1 MPLLPD
7 IPVERLVLAVLSN
20 DDANTVQAA
29 LVEDEFRVT
38 RINTTGGFLRRGNV
52 TLLVGVAEREV
63 GAVIDHI
70 RANVAARND
79 GASGDRPSST
89 MLVVLPVAVSA
100 RV

>member
-1 MPLLPD
+1 MLPE
-7 IPVERLVLAVLSN
+7 IPVERMVLAVLSN

-70 RANVAARND
+70 RAKVSAGSD
-79 GASGDRPSST
+79 GESSDRTGST
-89 MLVVLPVAVSA
+89 MLVVLPVSVSA

>member
-1 MPLLPD
+1 M
-7 IPVERLVLAVLSN
+7 VLAVLSN

-63 GAVIDHI
+63 ETVIDHI
-70 RANVAARND
+70 RANVADGND
-79 GASGDRPSST
+79 AASAGRAGST
-89 MLVVLPVAVSA
+89 MLVVLPVTVSA

>member
-1 MPLLPD
+1 MLPEF
-7 IPVERLVLAVLSN
+7 PVERMVLAVLSN

-63 GAVIDHI
+63 DAVISHI
-70 RANVAARND
+70 RSNVSAEDD
-79 GASGDRPSST
+79 GAPDGRANSA
-89 MLVVLPVAVSA
+89 MLVVLPVDMSA

>member
-1 MPLLPD
+1 MQPEN
-7 IPVERLVLAVLSN
+7 PVERLVMAVLSN
-20 DDANTVQAA
+20 DDANAVQAA

-63 GAVIDHI
+63 AAVIEHI
-70 RANVAARND
+70 RANVPAAGD
-79 GASGDRPSST
+79 GASADRAGST
-89 MLVVLPVAVSA
+89 MLVVLPVDISA

>member
-1 MPLLPD
+1 M
-7 IPVERLVLAVLSN
+7 VLAVLSN

-63 GAVIDHI
+63 EAVIDHV
-70 RANVAARND
+70 RANFS
-79 GASGDRPSST
+79 ASGDGATADRSGST
-89 MLVVLPVAVSA
+89 MIVVLPVDISA

>member
-1 MPLLPD
+1 MLPE
-7 IPVERLVLAVLSN
+7 IPVERMVLAVLSN

-63 GAVIDHI
+63 GAVIDLI
-70 RANVAARND
+70 RAKVAAGSD
-79 GASGDRPSST
+79 GESSNRTGST
-89 MLVVLPVAVSA
+89 MLVVLPVSVSA

>member
-1 MPLLPD
+1 M
-7 IPVERLVLAVLSN
+7 VLAVLSN

-29 LVEDEFRVT
+29 LVADEFRVT

-63 GAVIDHI
+63 ETVIDHI
-70 RANVAARND
+70 RANV
-79 GASGDRPSST
+79 GAGSDDASAGRAGST
-89 MLVVLPVAVSA
+89 MLVVLPVDMSA

>member
-1 MPLLPD
+1 MHPE
-7 IPVERLVLAVLSN
+7 IQVERLVVAVLSN

-29 LVEDEFRVT
+29 LVEDDFRVT

-63 GAVIDHI
+63 DAVIDHI
-70 RANVAARND
+70 RANVPAAGD
-79 GASGDRPSST
+79 GASADRAGST
-89 MLVVLPVAVSA
+89 MLVVLPVNISA

>member
-1 MPLLPD
+1 MPPE
-7 IPVERLVLAVLSN
+7 IPVERMVLAVLSN

-63 GAVIDHI
+63 EAVIEHI
-70 RANVAARND
+70 RANVSAGGD
-79 GASGDRPSST
+79 GAADGQASST
-89 MLVVLPVAVSA
+89 MLVVLPVDMSA

>member
-1 MPLLPD
+1 M
-7 IPVERLVLAVLSN
+7 VLAVLSN

-63 GAVIDHI
+63 EAVIEHI
-70 RANVAARND
+70 RTKVSAGND
-79 GASGDRPSST
+79 GASSDRVGST
-89 MLVVLPVAVSA
+89 MLVVLPVSVSA

>member
-1 MPLLPD
+1 MLPE
-7 IPVERLVLAVLSN
+7 IPVERMVLAVLSN

-63 GAVIDHI
+63 EAVIEHI
-70 RANVAARND
+70 RTNASAGSD
-79 GASGDRPSST
+79 GASADRAGST
-89 MLVVLPVAVSA
+89 MLVVLPVSVSA

>member
-1 MPLLPD
+1 M
-7 IPVERLVLAVLSN
+7 LSN
-20 DDANTVQAA
+20 DDANKVQAA
-29 LVEDEFRVT
+29 LVADDFRVT

-70 RANVAARND
+70 RANVPDAGD
-79 GASGDRPSST
+79 GASTGQAGST
-89 MLVVLPVAVSA
+89 MLVVLPVDISA

>member
-1 MPLLPD
+1 MLPE
-7 IPVERLVLAVLSN
+7 IPVERMVLAVLSN

-63 GAVIDHI
+63 DSVIEHI
-70 RANVAARND
+70 RAN
-79 GASGDRPSST
+79 ASAESDSEAGGRAGST
-89 MLVVLPVAVSA
+89 MLVVLPVTVSA

>member
-1 MPLLPD
+1 M
-7 IPVERLVLAVLSN
+7 VLAVLSN

-29 LVEDEFRVT
+29 LVADDFRVT

-63 GAVIDHI
+63 ETVIDHI
-70 RANVAARND
+70 RANVAAGSD
-79 GASGDRPSST
+79 GASAGSAGST
-89 MLVVLPVAVSA
+89 MLVVLPVDMSA

>member
-1 MPLLPD
+1 VLPE
-7 IPVERLVLAVLSN
+7 IPVERMVLAVLSN

-29 LVEDEFRVT
+29 LVADEFRVT

-63 GAVIDHI
+63 DAVIDHI
-70 RANVAARND
+70 RANVAAGSD
-79 GASGDRPSST
+79 DASADQVGSA
-89 MLVVLPVAVSA
+89 MLVVLPVDMSA

>member
-1 MPLLPD
+1 MLPE
-7 IPVERLVLAVLSN
+7 IPVERMVLAVLSN

-63 GAVIDHI
+63 EAVIEHI
-70 RANVAARND
+70 RTHASAGSD
-79 GASGDRPSST
+79 GESSNRTGST
-89 MLVVLPVAVSA
+89 MLVVLPVTVSA

>member
-1 MPLLPD
+1 M
-7 IPVERLVLAVLSN
+7 AVLSN
-20 DDANTVQAA
+20 DDANKVQAA

-63 GAVIDHI
+63 AAVIDHI
-70 RANVAARND
+70 RANIPAADD
-79 GASGDRPSST
+79 GASANRAGST
-89 MLVVLPVAVSA
+89 MLVVLPVDVSA

>member
-1 MPLLPD
+1 MLPE
-7 IPVERLVLAVLSN
+7 IPVERMVLAVLPN

-63 GAVIDHI
+63 EAVIEHI
-70 RANVAARND
+70 RARVSAGSD
-79 GASGDRPSST
+79 GESSNRT
-89 MLVVLPVAVSA
+89 GSAMLVVLPVSVSA

>member
-1 MPLLPD
+1 MLPE
-7 IPVERLVLAVLSN
+7 IPVERMVLAVLSN

-63 GAVIDHI
+63 EAVIEHI
-70 RANVAARND
+70 RTHSSAGSD
-79 GASGDRPSST
+79 GASADRAGST
-89 MLVVLPVAVSA
+89 MLVVLPVTVSA

>member
-1 MPLLPD
+1 M
-7 IPVERLVLAVLSN
+7 VLAVLSN

-29 LVEDEFRVT
+29 LVADEFRVT

-63 GAVIDHI
+63 ETVIDHI
-70 RANVAARND
+70 RANVAAGSD
-79 GASGDRPSST
+79 DASADQTGSA
-89 MLVVLPVAVSA
+89 MLVVLPVDMSA